1 VLVFAQLRRST
12 WDCRTV
18 ERYMVR
24 RRSTV
29 RFRKGAPQVRRVFLS
44 TSPKTSSDP
53 GRRSVVLLGSKSPGQ
68 SRCVVATRMWDSS
81 SRAQDLDHSLSDRL
95 FCPRSCTATIQR
107 PVPLGGKLG
116 GKIVK
121 RRARGVVAA
130 SGRRPLVS
138 VGQLG
143 PMATALAF
151 GVPACRWP
159 LSLRSGP
166 ATITTEDR
174 QGAGLED
181 LRHVDGVGALV
192 DAEAG
197 WRGADRLLACG
208 SAASPGGDRVAS

>member
-1 VLVFAQLRRST
+1 
-12 WDCRTV
+12 
-18 ERYMVR
+18 MVR

-29 RFRKGAPQVRRVFLS
+29 RFRKGAPQVRRVFCL
-44 TSPKTSSDP
+44 
-53 GRRSVVLLGSKSPGQ
+53 
-68 SRCVVATRMWDSS
+68 
-81 SRAQDLDHSLSDRL
+81 
-95 FCPRSCTATIQR
+95 
-107 PVPLGGKLG
+107 PV
-116 GKIVK
+116 
-121 RRARGVVAA
+121 
-130 SGRRPLVS
+130 RRPLPIQGEGPQFYSEAKAQVRADVS
-138 VGQLG
+138 LLRGCGTVPVGRKISTIASLTGSFALARARPPSSVQCRWGANWGARSSSGG
-143 PMATALAF
+143 PEVSWPRPAGGPWSRSGNSARWPRLLAF